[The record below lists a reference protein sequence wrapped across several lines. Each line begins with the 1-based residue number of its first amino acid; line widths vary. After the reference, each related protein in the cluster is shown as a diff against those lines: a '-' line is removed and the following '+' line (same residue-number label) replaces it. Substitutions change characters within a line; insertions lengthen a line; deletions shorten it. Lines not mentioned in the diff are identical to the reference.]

1 MEPDDDLAKLLPDA
15 PPRPERREAAIAEA
29 MRRFDGEK
37 PAPSLRTRPQWAWP
51 SWLQLG
57 RPQLGALMSA
67 AVVAVV
73 GVPLALMVVS
83 EQQASNPPVDP
94 AAASQI
100 ATALRGSGAA
110 PQVAPK
116 VESGDTAEERV
127 APAASIADKEES
139 RTAGSVARNEPV
151 APVLAPAPAPAAAP
165 VLPPAPPPP
174 PPPAPPAVALAER
187 SAAPAAPSTG
197 QNAAGIVVT
206 GSRMARQD
214 FSSNSPVTTVD
225 AKSLAKSSGSRAAE
239 EDDES
244 PSAAIVITGS
254 RISASAARAARRGDW
269 NACTVNDPAR
279 SLERCKREVGADARG
294 DAGRAGARIADG
306 LTKAWAG
313 DIDGSI
319 ADFDGAIAIRPRLA
333 FAYLNRGMAYARLGE
348 AERAIEDFDKA
359 IDYAPYE
366 ARIYYQRSLA
376 LSALDKDSRAISD
389 AERAISLNRQYDD
402 LFE

>member
-1 MEPDDDLAKLLPDA
+1 MEPDDDLARLLPEA
-15 PPRPERREAAIAEA
+15 PPRPDRREAAIAEA

-37 PAPSLRTRPQWAWP
+37 PAPSVRTGPQRTWP

-57 RPQLGALMSA
+57 RPHLGALISA
-67 AVVAVV
+67 VVVAVV
-73 GVPLALMVVS
+73 GVPLALMVIR
-83 EQQASNPPVDP
+83 EQQASDPPVEP
-94 AAASQI
+94 ESANQVVTAS
-100 ATALRGSGAA
+100 LGSD
-110 PQVAPK
+110 VAPK
-116 VESGDTAEERV
+116 VESDGTAEERV
-127 APAASIADKEES
+127 APASSIVDREES
-139 RTAGSVARNEPV
+139 RTAGSIARNEPV
-151 APVLAPAPAPAAAP
+151 APMLAPAPAGAP
-165 VLPPAPPPP
+165 GLAPAPPPP
-174 PPPAPPAVALAER
+174 PPPAPSAVALAER
-187 SAAPAAPSTG
+187 SAAPAAPSAG

-214 FSSNSPVTTVD
+214 ISSNSPVATAD
-225 AKSLAKSSGSRAAE
+225 AKTLAKLPSSRAADE
-239 EDDES
+239 GDES

-254 RISASAARAARRGDW
+254 RISASASRAARRGDW

-279 SLERCKREVGADARG
+279 SLDRCRREVGADAKG
-294 DAGRAGARIADG
+294 DAAHAAARIADG

-348 AERAIEDFDKA
+348 AERAIKDFDKA

-389 AERAISLNRQYDD
+389 AERAVSLNRQYED